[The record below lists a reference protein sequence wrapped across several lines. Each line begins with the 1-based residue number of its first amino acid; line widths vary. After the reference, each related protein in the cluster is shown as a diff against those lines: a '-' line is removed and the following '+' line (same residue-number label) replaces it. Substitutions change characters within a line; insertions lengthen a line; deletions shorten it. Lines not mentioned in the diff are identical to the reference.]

1 MAEHTVQIR
10 YHATTNDI
18 MTARLYA
25 IDGTPHITD
34 NGDGTYDLWSDDPCT
49 FLGVGYDAGASASAY
64 DNSNFDVTKIE
75 VLSGHTLKQAFVRDF
90 FSGDTYS
97 TFAYFTGVTDIVWHG
112 LNTMNILFN
121 MFTGCENLTTLMPD
135 NFFDGLK
142 PIEVSGMFEGC
153 LSLGHINFFGCDF
166 SGVLIFN
173 GMFYGCSGV
182 EYIVPV
188 NFLSGTKPYA
198 LSEMFLGMFSL
209 EHISLEGVDFSQC
222 TDMYRV
228 FYNCQNLEC
237 ITNIDTRGVTT
248 KTEMFYGCDSLIQPD
263 SAAVSDITDSDGAV
277 WVNPDVCSGIRAF
290 RQKESLPHIRH
301 FEQKES
307 LMSILTDFTQK
318 ETFPAIYTFSQ
329 SETYP
334 AIYRFMQ
341 KESLMSVLTDFM
353 QKESL
358 MSRARVFRQLES
370 YEEEKIYAVS
380 YFRQRESL
388 EAVENREKLIKVVP
402 V

>member
-18 MTARLYA
+18 MSAQIRA
-25 IDGTPHITD
+25 IGGVPHITD
-34 NGDGTYDLWSDDPCT
+34 NEDGTYDLWSDDEC
-49 FLGVGYDAGASASAY
+49 LAIGIGYDDDGMADAY
-64 DNSNFDVTKIE
+64 SNVNFNVTKIE
-75 VLSGHTLKQAFVRDF
+75 VLSGHTLSRLFSFSIEGETYGVFFGFSDVDEIVWTGRKSITDLSFAF
-90 FSGDTYS
+90 FSCTS
-97 TFAYFTGVTDIVWHG
+97 
-112 LNTMNILFN
+112 
-121 MFTGCENLTTLMPD
+121 LTRLIPI
-135 NFFDGLK
+135 NFFNGLK
-142 PIEVSGMFEGC
+142 PVEVSNMFKGC
-153 LSLGHINFFGCDF
+153 TNLGSVDFSGCDF
-166 SGVLIFN
+166 SEVLYFSSMFDGCSSLGYVAPMNFMSGAAPYGIN
-173 GMFYGCSGV
+173 GMFKTAS
-182 EYIVPV
+182 
-188 NFLSGTKPYA
+188 
-198 LSEMFLGMFSL
+198 SL
-209 EHISLEGVDFSQC
+209 KHMSFEGVDFSQC
-222 TDMYRV
+222 SDMSEL
-228 FYNCQNLEC
+228 FYYCHALEC
-237 ITNIDTRGVTT
+237 ITNIDTRNVVYGRDI
-248 KTEMFYGCDSLIQPD
+248 FYECDSLVQPD

-277 WVNPDVCSGIRAF
+277 WVNPDACSGIRAF

-307 LMSILTDFTQK
+307 LMSVLTDFTQK

-341 KESLMSVLTDFM
+341 KESLMLVLTDFM
-353 QKESL
+353 QRESL